1 MKNLF
6 QNIFKKK
13 PDEAIPTRMSRE
25 DAIKIACEVDIAKP
39 HSDVMK
45 MTEIEKRNGK
55 IIWVVSSATVGRR
68 IHVEIDDETGKV
80 LSAEGSGLR

>member
-6 QNIFKKK
+6 HSIFKKK
-13 PDEAIPTRMSRE
+13 SDEAIHTRISRD
-25 DAIKIACEVDIAKP
+25 DAIKIACEADIAKP

-45 MTEIEKRNGK
+45 MTEIEKRDGK
-55 IIWVVSSATVGRR
+55 IIWIVSSATVGRR

-80 LSAEGSGLR
+80 LSAESSGLR